1 MLSNV
6 IDFQKNSTYI
16 CLMIKQQKFL
26 FIFFI
31 SLNLTYSFGQEG
43 SVKLSQNPK
52 LIKLM
57 KLKKEINIEAFTSG
71 QYTIQVFN
79 GKYDEGTEL
88 MDKLISEEKFEDVI
102 FSFETPY
109 YKIRIGKF
117 VTKLEAIKKLKII
130 KKTFPSAFL
139 LKPN

>member
-1 MLSNV
+1 
-6 IDFQKNSTYI
+6 
-16 CLMIKQQKFL
+16 MIKSHKFL

-31 SLNLTYSFGQEG
+31 CLNLTYSFSQKGN
-43 SVKLSQNPK
+43 VKLIQNPK
-52 LIKLM
+52 LIELM
-57 KLKKEINIEAFTSG
+57 KFKKEVNIEAFTSG

-109 YKIRIGKF
+109 YKIRIGKY
-117 VTKLEAIKKLKII
+117 VTKLEAIKKLQII
-130 KKTFPSAFL
+130 KKTFPSAFI

>member
-1 MLSNV
+1 
-6 IDFQKNSTYI
+6 
-16 CLMIKQQKFL
+16 MIKLVKPL

-31 SLNLTYSFGQEG
+31 SLNLTNSFSQEG
-43 SVKLSQNPK
+43 NIKLNQNPK

-57 KLKKEINIEAFTSG
+57 ELKKEVNTETFTSG

-79 GKYDEGTEL
+79 GKYDEGSEL
-88 MDKLISEEKFEDVI
+88 MDKLMFEKKFEDVF

-109 YKIRIGKF
+109 YKIRIGKY
-117 VTKLEAIKKLKII
+117 VSKLEAIKKLKII
-130 KKTFPSAFL
+130 RRNFPSAFI

>member
-1 MLSNV
+1 
-6 IDFQKNSTYI
+6 
-16 CLMIKQQKFL
+16 MIKLVKTL

-31 SLNLTYSFGQEG
+31 NLNLTNSFSQEG
-43 SVKLSQNPK
+43 NIKLNQDPK

-57 KLKKEINIEAFTSG
+57 ELKKEVNTETFTSG

-79 GKYDEGTEL
+79 GKYDEGSEL
-88 MDKLISEEKFEDVI
+88 MDKLMSEKKFENVF

-109 YKIRIGKF
+109 YKIRIGKY
-117 VTKLEAIKKLKII
+117 VSKLEAIKKLKII
-130 KKTFPSAFL
+130 RSNFPSAFI

>member
-1 MLSNV
+1 
-6 IDFQKNSTYI
+6 
-16 CLMIKQQKFL
+16 MIKLVKTL

-31 SLNLTYSFGQEG
+31 SLNLTNSFSQEG
-43 SVKLSQNPK
+43 NIKLNQDPK

-57 KLKKEINIEAFTSG
+57 ELKKEVNIETFTSG

-79 GKYDEGTEL
+79 GKYDEGSEL
-88 MDKLISEEKFEDVI
+88 MDKLMSEKKFEDVF

-109 YKIRIGKF
+109 YKIRIGKY
-117 VTKLEAIKKLKII
+117 VSKLEAIKKLKII
-130 KKTFPSAFL
+130 RRNFPSAFI